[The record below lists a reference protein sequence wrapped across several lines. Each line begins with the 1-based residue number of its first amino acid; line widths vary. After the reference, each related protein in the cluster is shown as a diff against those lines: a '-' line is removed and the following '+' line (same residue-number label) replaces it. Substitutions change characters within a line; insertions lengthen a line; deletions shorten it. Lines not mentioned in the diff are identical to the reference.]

1 MSTKTRAFVE
11 EFHTTYRAAISKKP
25 NLNTGFEELR
35 LNLIVEEVL
44 ETLKA
49 IMLNDNI
56 EYIDGLGDMDYVIE
70 GAAITFGLTLDV
82 ADEDIAAYAKKSVP
96 ELIGSL
102 VLATNAL
109 CRILK
114 DPGYI
119 SKTYHSYVV
128 RKELELLK
136 TLVWAIAHPDV
147 SDIPLE
153 KVIEAIH
160 ESNMSKLGED
170 GNPIF
175 REDGK
180 VLKGPNFFTP
190 TARIAEIIEKHEQER
205 IERLN
210 A

>member
-11 EFHTTYRAAISKKP
+11 EFHTTYRAAISTEP
-25 NLNTGFEELR
+25 NLNTGFENLR
-35 LNLIVEEVL
+35 LDLIVEEIL

-56 EYIDGLGDMDYVIE
+56 EYIDGLGDLDYVIE
-70 GAAITFGLTLDV
+70 GAAITFGITLDV
-82 ADEDIAAYAKKSVP
+82 ANEDIVAYTHKSIP

-109 CRILK
+109 CMTLK

-119 SKTYHSYVV
+119 SPTYHAYVV

-136 TLVWAIAHPDV
+136 SIVWAIAHPDV
-147 SDIPLE
+147 SNIPLD

-190 TARIAEIIEKHEQER
+190 TAKIKAIMAQHEQDR